1 MKPLNPGEPRQVGRY
16 RLVASLGEGGMGR
29 VLLGVSQDGRL
40 VALKQV
46 HPGFAH
52 DEGFRSRFRREVQT
66 SRMVSGAYTAAVMDA
81 DADAATPWLASV
93 FVAGPSLKEAV
104 DATGPLPLDSLRF
117 LAVGL
122 ASALMEIHRAG
133 LIHRDLKPSN
143 VILTDDGPRVI
154 DFGIAR
160 AAEGETDIT
169 HTGSIIGS
177 PGFMSPEQA
186 NGYPITPASDVFS
199 LGALLV
205 MAATGRSPFA
215 GASTPQ
221 TLYNV
226 VHSHP
231 DLRMVH
237 PDVRRLAEPCLAKDP
252 AVRPTPAQILDF
264 LGPVTPSATPWP
276 PAVHASIAGQKAEVN
291 TALSL
296 PADMPRPR
304 KRRAPLLIA
313 GAATAV
319 VAIAVATGLI
329 VANRDDGTA
338 KAQPAQESAG
348 QPPAP
353 APFSPEQIG
362 RVDPC
367 KLLKSNSLPNS
378 GPVKEPEAGV
388 RLYHCTHSIGE
399 TADKSKSSRIE
410 IDLAVKLS
418 LYEEGERV
426 KLSGT
431 EVIKHLDGKSCK
443 VVAANASMP
452 GFGIATTAARNSGDS
467 CETPLEALGVILDQ
481 IRSGSAPL
489 RQASP
494 DSASTVDFCTTMP
507 VTDVTSIAREPVEI
521 FGDNFQAC
529 GWIGK
534 KNSFYLKLNR
544 GVGEDYRASGQKP
557 IEIAGKPAYEA
568 SRNGPKVMDD
578 CTITWTHRKIDEF
591 TTEELEA
598 RVVPQEEVAD
608 PGPMCRTAEEFA
620 ELVAAKLPKP

>member
-1 MKPLNPGEPRQVGRY
+1 
-16 RLVASLGEGGMGR
+16 MGR

-93 FVAGPSLKEAV
+93 FVPGPSLKEAV

-215 GASTPQ
+215 GSSTPQ

-252 AVRPTPAQILDF
+252 AARPTPAQILDF

-276 PAVHASIAGQKAEVN
+276 PAVHASIARQKAEVN

-296 PADMPRPR
+296 PTDLSRPR

-313 GAATAV
+313 GAVTAV

-329 VANRDDGTA
+329 VADRDDGAA
-338 KAQPAQESAG
+338 KAQPTPESAG

-362 RVDPC
+362 RIDTC
-367 KLLKSNSLPNS
+367 KLLKNNSLPNS
-378 GPVKEPEAGV
+378 GPVKEPRPGTRFTYCA
-388 RLYHCTHSIGE
+388 HSIGE
-399 TADKSKSSRIE
+399 TADKSKSGGIE
-410 IDLAVKLS
+410 IDLTANLS
-418 LYEEGERV
+418 LYKGEQLKLFGADVV
-426 KLSGT
+426 KYIH
-431 EVIKHLDGKSCK
+431 EKSCK
-443 VVAANASMP
+443 LIAANKSTP
-452 GFGIATTAARNSGDS
+452 GFGIATTASRNSGDR
-467 CETPLEALGVILDQ
+467 CETPLEALGVVLDQ

-489 RQASP
+489 RPASP
-494 DSASTVDFCTTMP
+494 GSALAIDFCKTVP
-507 VTDVTSIAREPVEI
+507 NADAASLAREPLEI
-521 FGDNFQAC
+521 LVTNFQEC
-529 GWIGK
+529 SWFGR
-534 KNSFYLKLNR
+534 KNSFYIRLNR
-544 GVGEDYRASGQKP
+544 GVGEDYSASGQKP

-591 TTEELEA
+591 ATEELEA

-608 PGPMCRTAEEFA
+608 PVPMCRTAKEFA

>member
-16 RLVASLGEGGMGR
+16 RLIASLGEGGMGR

-52 DEGFRSRFRREVQT
+52 DENFRSRFRREVQT

-104 DATGPLPLDSLRF
+104 DAAGPLPLSSLRF

-186 NGYPITPASDVFS
+186 NGHPVTPASDVFS

-215 GASTPQ
+215 GTSTPQ

-231 DLRMVH
+231 DLRSVH
-237 PDVRRLAEPCLAKDP
+237 PDIRRLAAPCLAKDP
-252 AVRPTPAQILDF
+252 AARPTPAQILDF
-264 LGPVTPSATPWP
+264 LGPITPSATPWP
-276 PAVHASIAGQKAEVN
+276 TAVHTSIARQKTEVS
-291 TALSL
+291 TALAL
-296 PADMPRPR
+296 PTDTPQPR

-313 GAATAV
+313 GAVMAV
-319 VAIAVATGLI
+319 VAIATTVGFVVI
-329 VANRDDGTA
+329 KRDDSSA
-338 KAQPAQESAG
+338 KAQSTAESAPKP
-348 QPPAP
+348 PPA
-353 APFSPEQIG
+353 APFSLENLG
-362 RVDPC
+362 RIDTC
-367 KLLKSNSLPNS
+367 KLLRKNSLPKS
-378 GPVKEPEAGV
+378 GPVMEPRAGV
-388 RLYHCTHSIGE
+388 SLNHCAHSIGA
-399 TADKSKSSRIE
+399 TADKSKSDGIE
-410 IDLAVKLS
+410 VDLATRLS
-418 LYEEGERV
+418 IYEGERLKLLGTDVV
-426 KLSGT
+426 KY
-431 EVIKHLDGKSCK
+431 VDGKSCK
-443 VVAANASMP
+443 LIAVNEAMP
-452 GFGIATTAARNSGDS
+452 DFGIATTASRESGDS
-467 CETPLEALGVILDQ
+467 CETPLEALGVVLDQ

-489 RQASP
+489 RPASP
-494 DSASTVDFCTTMP
+494 DSALATDFCKAIP
-507 VTDVTSIAREPVEI
+507 NADVTSIAQESLDVFFTNIHE
-521 FGDNFQAC
+521 C
-529 GWIGK
+529 GWTGK
-534 KNSFYLKLNR
+534 KNSFYVKLKK
-544 GVGEDYRASGQKP
+544 GEGEDYSASGQKP
-557 IEIAGKPAYEA
+557 IDIAGKTAYLA
-568 SRNGPKVMDD
+568 SRNGPGVMDD

-598 RVVPQEEVAD
+598 RVVPQDEVAD
-608 PGPMCRTAEEFA
+608 PGPMCRTVEEFA
-620 ELVAAKLPKP
+620 GLVAAKLPKP